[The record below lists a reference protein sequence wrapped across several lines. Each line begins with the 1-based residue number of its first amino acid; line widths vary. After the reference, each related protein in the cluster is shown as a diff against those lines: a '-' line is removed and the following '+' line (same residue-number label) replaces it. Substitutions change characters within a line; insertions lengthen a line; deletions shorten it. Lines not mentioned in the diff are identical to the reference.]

1 MEKKFEFTVDVT
13 SKALQK
19 AWELM
24 KLANDPH
31 INAEEL
37 LVFADKKIEAF
48 TGLLETGIFTG
59 AAKEEIIEARRVA
72 IMAKRVIKRR
82 AE

>member
-1 MEKKFEFTVDVT
+1 MEKKFEFKVDVT

-24 KLANDPH
+24 ELANDPN

-37 LVFADKKIEAF
+37 LAFADKKIEAF
-48 TGLLETGIFTG
+48 TGLLETGIFSG
-59 AAKEEIIEARRVA
+59 GCERGNN
-72 IMAKRVIKRR
+72 
-82 AE
+82 

>member
-1 MEKKFEFTVDVT
+1 MEKKFEFKVDVT

-24 KLANDPH
+24 KLANDPN

-37 LVFADKKIEAF
+37 LVFADKKN
-48 TGLLETGIFTG
+48 
-59 AAKEEIIEARRVA
+59 
-72 IMAKRVIKRR
+72 
-82 AE
+82 

>member
-1 MEKKFEFTVDVT
+1 MEKKFQFKVDVT

-24 KLANDPH
+24 KLANDPN

-48 TGLLETGIFTG
+48 TGLLETGIFWGLRRGNNSDKKSRNHGEKSNQTTG
-59 AAKEEIIEARRVA
+59 
-72 IMAKRVIKRR
+72 
-82 AE
+82 

>member
-1 MEKKFEFTVDVT
+1 MEKKFDFTVNIT

-24 KLANDPH
+24 KLANDPN

-59 AAKEEIIEARRVA
+59 AAKEEIIEAKKIA
-72 IMAKRVIKRR
+72 IMAQRVIKRR
-82 AE
+82 VE